1 MIRSD
6 ITELHYITPIANL
19 PSIVQLGILSNKC
32 AAKVEHVS
40 VAMEEIQDKRRQKK
54 IPGAGHLHDY
64 VNLYFDAHN
73 PMLSKRRDKNNE
85 ICILRVD
92 PEILNIP
99 GVIIADC
106 NAASAYVKFLTVEEG
121 IASLDKEQVYAKY
134 WYHEDLFEKWARGS
148 KKCAEVLVPDLVPS
162 KYVKGIYVI
171 NQDVQKEILLLR
183 ISLPVTIDSGIFF

>member
-1 MIRSD
+1 MKRSD

-19 PSIVQLGILSNKC
+19 SSIVQSGILSNKR
-32 AAKVEHVS
+32 ATKIKHVS
-40 VAMEEIQDKRRQKK
+40 VAMEEIQVKRRQKR
-54 IPGAGHLHDY
+54 IPGAGYLHDY

-85 ICILRVD
+85 ICILRVN

-106 NAASAYVKFLTVEEG
+106 NAASAYAKFLTVEEG
-121 IASLDKEQVYAKY
+121 ISSLDKEQVYAKY
-134 WYHEDLFEKWARGS
+134 WNHEDLFEKWARGS
-148 KKCAEVLVPDLVPS
+148 KKCAEVLIPDLVPS
-162 KYVKGIYVI
+162 EYINGIYVI
-171 NQDVQKEILLLR
+171 HQDVQKEILLLR

>member
-1 MIRSD
+1 MTRSD

-19 PSIVQLGILSNKC
+19 PSIMQLGILSNKQ
-32 AAKVEHVS
+32 AAKVGHVS
-40 VAMEEIQDKRRQKK
+40 VAMEEIQEKRRQKK

-92 PEILNIP
+92 PVVLNIA

-106 NAASAYVKFLTVEEG
+106 NAASAYAKFSTVEEG
-121 IASLDKEQVYAKY
+121 IASLDKEHVYARY
-134 WYHEDLFEKWARGS
+134 WNHEDLFEKWARGS
-148 KKCAEVLVPDLVPS
+148 KKCAEVLVPDLVPAR
-162 KYVKGIYVI
+162 YIKGTYVI
-171 NQDVQKEILLLR
+171 SQDVQKEILLLR
-183 ISLPVTIDSGIFF
+183 ILLPVTIDNGIFF